1 MTETAVLTRRTLLA
15 ASFASASLGA
25 AHAQAI
31 RPNGRLVFA
40 VWRNNTDIGRHSLS
54 FSGGDQDFVVAIDA
68 VMVVSLGPVPL
79 FKYHH
84 QATETWRGGQFV
96 ELQSHTTSNG
106 KQETVSA
113 VRGPDGVTIKTET
126 GVHAMPASAMP
137 LTHWNPR
144 ALQAPLFNPQTG
156 AAVRES
162 VSRQPGQMARMGDG
176 RMIPATRYT
185 LSGDAQIVD
194 WYDAGGVWVALRGK
208 APDGSF
214 LDYRRSA

>member
-1 MTETAVLTRRTLLA
+1 MSETAVLTRRTLLA
-15 ASFASASLGA
+15 ASIASASLGA
-25 AHAQAI
+25 AHAQSL

-40 VWRNNTDIGRHSLS
+40 VWRDNSQIGRHSVA
-54 FSGGDQDFVVAIDA
+54 FSGDDQDFVVTIDA
-68 VMVVSLGPVPL
+68 VMAVSLGPVPL

-106 KQETVSA
+106 KSEHVSA
-113 VRGPDGVTIKTET
+113 VHSADGVTIRTEA
-126 GVHAMPASAMP
+126 GVHGMPASAMP

-144 ALQAPLFNPQTG
+144 ALQGPLFNPQTG

-162 VSRQPGQMARMGDG
+162 VSRQSGQLARMGDG
-176 RMIPATRYT
+176 RMVPATRYT

>member
-25 AHAQAI
+25 ARAQSS

-40 VWRNNTDIGRHSLS
+40 VWRNNSNIGRHSLT
-54 FSGGDQDFVVAIDA
+54 FSGGEQDFAVAIDA
-68 VMVVSLGPVPL
+68 VMAVSLGPVPL

-106 KQETVSA
+106 KLESVSA
-113 VRGPDGVTIKTET
+113 VRGPDGVTIRTGA
-126 GVHAMPASAMP
+126 GVHAMPAAAMP

-144 ALQAPLFNPQTG
+144 ALQGPLFNPQTG
-156 AAVRES
+156 AAMHES
-162 VSRQPGQMARMGDG
+162 VSRQSGQTARMGDG
-176 RMIPATRYT
+176 RMAPATRYT
-185 LSGDAQIVD
+185 LAGDAQIVD
-194 WYDAGGVWVALRGK
+194 WYDANGTWVALRGK

>member
-25 AHAQAI
+25 AHAQSVK
-31 RPNGRLVFA
+31 PNGRLVFA
-40 VWRNNTDIGRHSLS
+40 VWRNNSNIGRHSLA

-68 VMVVSLGPVPL
+68 VMAVSLGRVPL

-84 QATETWRGGQFV
+84 QATETWRGGQFA
-96 ELQSHTTSNG
+96 ELQSHTISNG
-106 KQETVSA
+106 KQEHISA
-113 VRGPDGVTIKTET
+113 VRGPDGVTIRTDA

-137 LTHWNPR
+137 LTHWNPH
-144 ALQAPLFNPQTG
+144 ALQGPLFNPQSG
-156 AAVRES
+156 AVVHES
-162 VSRQPGQMARMGDG
+162 VSRQSGQTARMGDG
-176 RMIPATRYT
+176 RLVPATRYT

-194 WYDAGGVWVALRGK
+194 WYDIGGVWIALRGK